1 MVSPSSS
8 AILEI
13 LMYCV
18 VPMEI
23 AKTIYINS
31 PVYQIATCSNKSDIE
46 PLVSV
51 NFGEQNSTLEIT
63 SNTFFTICP

>member
-1 MVSPSSS
+1 
-8 AILEI
+8 
-13 LMYCV
+13 MYCV
-18 VPMEI
+18 IPMEI
-23 AKTIYINS
+23 AETIYINS

-46 PLVSV
+46 PPVSV